1 MCKKLNQF
9 TTSILTTTYDSINK
23 IWLILGTFKNGSQFH
38 LNNIQVT
45 VLFYNGNGNALGNNL
60 IINNVFPNILNTFE
74 DGTFSFNVFVNN
86 DLNGI
91 NHLYIVLSYNQQQ
104 DLNLIFFDMLNL
116 NYIIKL
122 TLTNLGI

>member
-1 MCKKLNQF
+1 M
-9 TTSILTTTYDSINK
+9 
-23 IWLILGTFKNGSQFH
+23 GTFKNGSQFH

-45 VLFYNGNGNALGNNL
+45 ALFYNGNGNALGNNL

-91 NHLYIVLSYNQQQ
+91 NHLYIVLSYNQPQDLNSNNLSLGNNQQQ
-104 DLNLIFFDMLNL
+104 DFNLIFFDMLNL